1 MHVQYLS
8 KFWCYAYNPINYQ
21 SFQCYSQFH
30 KPRVGHYN
38 RLKLYHGDYDNWLD
52 KNAVINDTYVQT
64 SDNEQITVS
73 DNKLAESEIFLTMK
87 KPHLQSKIAGMAWV
101 AH

>member
-1 MHVQYLS
+1 MDLNCISDLVHR
-8 KFWCYAYNPINYQ
+8 
-21 SFQCYSQFH
+21 FQKAETA
-30 KPRVGHYN
+30 KPRVVHYN

-52 KNAVINDTYVQT
+52 KNAVINDTDVQT

-87 KPHLQSKIAGMAWV
+87 KPHLQSTIAGIA
-101 AH
+101 